1 MNINASKMTFCVT
14 WVVDK
19 IVVTHLRNPMVGMA
33 SDRRDVVGIGGE
45 WDSSTR

>member
-19 IVVTHLRNPMVGMA
+19 IVVTHLRKPMDGIA
-33 SDRRDVVGIGGE
+33 SDMSGVVGIGVVL
-45 WDSSTR
+45 DSSTR